1 MKARLLIVF
10 AAILL
15 LLPSMPGKGLAQEN
29 PKLRI
34 EGECFGNNY
43 IHVVVYMD
51 NPPDITTRRPLK
63 PDENCI
69 LKVSAGKETEKFRV
83 DIPSSYS
90 TGGKHSVDIYVG
102 FPGNNEALVDVKLV
116 PVRNGSSQQHI
127 GRYRFHNI
135 PPNFAGSATP
145 TYQASFT
152 IDSNAN

>member
-51 NPPDITTRRPLK
+51 NPPDRGGPVSLDHFAAQLRWTDFWITPPSFGKPEGVPPL
-63 PDENCI
+63 
-69 LKVSAGKETEKFRV
+69 A
-83 DIPSSYS
+83 
-90 TGGKHSVDIYVG
+90 
-102 FPGNNEALVDVKLV
+102 
-116 PVRNGSSQQHI
+116 
-127 GRYRFHNI
+127 
-135 PPNFAGSATP
+135 
-145 TYQASFT
+145 
-152 IDSNAN
+152 